1 MSQGKIIPLIA
12 AAKREAETTAHAELR
27 QLMDAIDSEIDA
39 LQARLD
45 AKLAEITAVDKDF
58 GERLAQAV
66 ERITKLEKGG

>member
-39 LQARLD
+39 LE
-45 AKLAEITAVDKDF
+45 AKLDQKMAEIV
-58 GERLAQAV
+58 ERLS
-66 ERITKLEKGG
+66 KLEAGSTPEVSA